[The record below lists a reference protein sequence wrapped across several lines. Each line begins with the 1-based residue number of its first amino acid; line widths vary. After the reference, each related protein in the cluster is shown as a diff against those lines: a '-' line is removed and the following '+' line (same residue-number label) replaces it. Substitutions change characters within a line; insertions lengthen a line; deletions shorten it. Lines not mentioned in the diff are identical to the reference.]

1 MLKDLRKS
9 PQVACNEV
17 TDQAVTKEKS
27 PKRIS
32 WTPPGKPS
40 RRKPPHAT
48 DVLNRLNSGETLMA
62 HFVWRLWV
70 LAAVGSLAG
79 CGHGLTLTALSSVRA
94 CRSGLSGS

>member
-62 HFVWRLWV
+62 QFCVEIVDRV
-70 LAAVGSLAG
+70 LGFG
-79 CGHGLTLTALSSVRA
+79 
-94 CRSGLSGS
+94 